1 MTTLETFEETIRR
14 DRNRSI
20 KAEVVRDEDDDDDDD
35 DDVTEFTEMINY
47 AVNNFLN
54 ILFKPLFCHVK
65 SRPSSCIQLTKES
78 FYLANAYSSA

>member
-14 DRNRSI
+14 GRNRSI
-20 KAEVVRDEDDDDDDD
+20 KAEVVRDDDDDD
-35 DDVTEFTEMINY
+35 DDVTEFTEKINY

-54 ILFKPLFCHVK
+54 ILFKTLFCHVK
-65 SRPSSCIQLTKES
+65 SRHSSYIQLTKES